1 MNKEIEK
8 ALKDYHWMM
17 NTVKMMRDSM
27 QGAGAG
33 LVAQYGDEA
42 GMPKA
47 QGVTGDV
54 VLSEVIRRGKRW
66 DLIDE
71 YERQIKLIQENIH
84 VITEERE
91 VEILHWLLEGKGHS
105 WISRHMG
112 LSHTHIKRLSASI
125 TKQMTENVQ
134 DVHNVQNV
142 HKCI

>member
-1 MNKEIEK
+1 MNKDIEK

-17 NTVKMMRDSM
+17 NTVKMMRESM
-27 QGAGAG
+27 KEVGAG

-54 VLSEVIRRGKRW
+54 VLSEVIRRGKRR
-66 DLIDE
+66 DQITE
-71 YERQIKLIQENIH
+71 YEAKIKTIQSNIH

-112 LSHTHIKRLSASI
+112 LSHTHVNRLSASI
-125 TKQMTENVQ
+125 AKQIAENVQ
-134 DVHNVQNV
+134 DVQNVQM
-142 HKCI
+142 CI

>member
-1 MNKEIEK
+1 MEKEIEK

-27 QGAGAG
+27 QGAGEG

-66 DLIDE
+66 EQIAE
-71 YERQIKLIQENIH
+71 YEAKIKTIQSNIY

-91 VEILHWLLEGKGHS
+91 TEILHWLLEGKGHS

-112 LSHTHIKRLSASI
+112 LSHTHVNRLSASI
-125 TKQMTENVQ
+125 AKQIAKNVQ
-134 DVHNVQNV
+134 DVQNVQM
-142 HKCI
+142 CI